1 MPENAPSL
9 WEDCLEIFYAPGAV
23 FARRRDDPAFGGALL
38 VLFAASLA
46 LALAFQGAFEPLLE
60 ADLRR
65 DFVQAM
71 KDNPRVTPEM
81 MERTIAVGKKFFLLG
96 VGVFALVLP
105 IAIGAAVWL
114 AGKLVDSKA
123 GFGHAMMVATF
134 AMYPRVP
141 ETIVNALQAL
151 LLPEDALKGQMSVKL
166 GVSRFLDPGRT
177 NHLVLALAGR
187 VDLFTLWVT
196 AIIATGIAVTGQ
208 VSRGRAWTAAALVW
222 LIGAVPGVWE
232 ALRAG

>member
-1 MPENAPSL
+1 MADKAPSL

-38 VLFAASLA
+38 VLLVVSIG

-65 DFVQAM
+65 NFAQAM
-71 KDNPRVTPEM
+71 KDDPRLTPEM
-81 MERTIAVGKKFFLLG
+81 MERSIAFGKRFFLLG
-96 VGVFALVLP
+96 VGAFALVLP

-123 GFGHAMMVATF
+123 GFGHAVMVATF
-134 AMYPRVP
+134 AMYARIP
-141 ETIVNALQAL
+141 ETVVNALQAL
-151 LLPEDALKGQMSVKL
+151 LLPEDALKGQMGVKL
-166 GVSRFLDPGRT
+166 GVSRFLDPDRT
-177 NHLVLALAGR
+177 SQLVMALAGR

-196 AIIATGIAVTGQ
+196 AIIATGIAVTGP
-208 VSRGRAWTAAALVW
+208 VSRGRAWAAAGLVW
-222 LIGAVPGVWE
+222 LVGAVPGVWG
-232 ALRAG
+232 ALK